1 VFYYVQTAIESD
13 TQGKSKMIINLHFIT
28 GFCIGFEYV
37 PSFDDE
43 SHFVIDLGVIRIL
56 FSTPH
61 DD

>member
-1 VFYYVQTAIESD
+1 MCQRSLPS
-13 TQGKSKMIINLHFIT
+13 QMMINLHFIT

-43 SHFVIDLGVIRIL
+43 SHFVIDLGIIRIL